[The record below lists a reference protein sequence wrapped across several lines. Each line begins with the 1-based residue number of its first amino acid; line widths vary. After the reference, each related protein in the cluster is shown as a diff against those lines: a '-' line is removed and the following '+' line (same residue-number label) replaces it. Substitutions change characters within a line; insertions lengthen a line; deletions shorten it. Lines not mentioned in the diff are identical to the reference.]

1 VRRNKNQKVVVF
13 FSWLSKLQWPTLIQ
27 RLQVFQALPDISKG
41 TLIRLDLF
49 LYANFPHT
57 TAGCN
62 GPGKGQFQSYASQSC
77 FSCAFPS
84 FSVHIC
90 CSVRSMVDTRIVPLK
105 IALEPG
111 CDTANV
117 IYRTI
122 AETDNI
128 TIECFTKRK
137 ACRDH
142 QYKDTLASPI
152 AVERNH
158 CEGFQMGITKNYSDH
173 EPVRQPMS
181 HT

>member
-1 VRRNKNQKVVVF
+1 MPTFHIQLRAVMALAKASFKAMLHSPVSVVLSLLFPFIFVVVF
-13 FSWLSKLQWPTLIQ
+13 
-27 RLQVFQALPDISKG
+27 G
-41 TLIRLDLF
+41 
-49 LYANFPHT
+49 
-57 TAGCN
+57 
-62 GPGKGQFQSYASQSC
+62 
-77 FSCAFPS
+77 
-84 FSVHIC
+84 
-90 CSVRSMVDTRIVPLK
+90 SMVDTRIVPLK